1 MDEMKQPLSGTRE
14 RLMMTARID
23 PDAELV
29 QSLRDAEPRAAD
41 ELVDAYG
48 ERIYRLAVQIT
59 GLREDAEEVAQDALW
74 TAVRKIDMFKG
85 DAAFGS
91 WLYRITA
98 NAAYQKLRAR
108 KGRQHELPWEQ
119 LLPALDEEG
128 RHFEPMDDW
137 SPRVDEH
144 ALQGEL
150 REVLTT
156 AIEGLPPDYRT
167 AFVMHDMEGLS
178 NPEIA
183 ETLGIS
189 LPAVKSRV
197 HRSRLFLRQRLADY
211 MTETS
216 EQSRS

>member
-1 MDEMKQPLSGTRE
+1 MA
-14 RLMMTARID
+14 ARVD
-23 PDAELV
+23 PDAGLV
-29 QSLRDAEPRAAD
+29 QALRQGEPAAAEQ
-41 ELVDAYG
+41 LVNTYG
-48 ERIYRLAVQIT
+48 DRVYRLAIRIT
-59 GLREDAEEVAQDALW
+59 GLNEDAEEVAQDALW
-74 TAVRKIDMFKG
+74 TAARKIDMFKG

-167 AFVMHDMEGLS
+167 GAIAVVTRGERPVGNSCPRSTDAACAGLATEFRRCRPS
-178 NPEIA
+178 SLVRRSTDRIA
-183 ETLGIS
+183 I
-189 LPAVKSRV
+189 PRV
-197 HRSRLFLRQRLADY
+197 PNKVAPTFLV
-211 MTETS
+211 
-216 EQSRS
+216 

>member
-1 MDEMKQPLSGTRE
+1 MMATRV
-14 RLMMTARID
+14 D
-23 PDAELV
+23 PDAGLV
-29 QSLRDAEPRAAD
+29 QALRQGEPGAAEQ
-41 ELVDAYG
+41 LVNTYG
-48 ERIYRLAVQIT
+48 DRVYRLAIRIT
-59 GLREDAEEVAQDALW
+59 GLNEDAEEVAQDALW
-74 TAVRKIDMFKG
+74 TAARKIDMFKG

-119 LLPALDEEG
+119 LLPPLDEEG

-156 AIEGLPPDYRT
+156 AIESLPPDYRT

-197 HRSRLFLRQRLADY
+197 HRSRLFLRQRLANY
-211 MTETS
+211 MTEPS